1 MAGLTGTIE
10 DVVAV
15 AKSRYSNVEDQ
26 AKYIQ
31 IAIDLIKRDHS
42 DEIMS
47 LTAPHGGYDYQVMGF
62 PTGGVA
68 YFWYNIY
75 RGSQKI
81 ASKLE
86 AVRDNSTRVL
96 FCSKSEFSS
105 PITPVFMR

>member
-1 MAGLTGTIE
+1 MERQSGTIE
-10 DVVAV
+10 DVVAI
-15 AKSRYSNVEDQ
+15 AKSRYSNVDDQ

-31 IAIDLIKRDHS
+31 IAIDLIMRDHS

-47 LTAPHGGYDYQVMGF
+47 LTTSYGGYDYHVIGF

-75 RGSQKI
+75 RGTQKK

-86 AVRDNSTRVL
+86 AVKENHVRVL
-96 FCSKSEFSS
+96 FSSSSEFSS
-105 PITPVFMR
+105 PITQTFMK

>member
-1 MAGLTGTIE
+1 MDRQTGTIE

-42 DEIMS
+42 DDMTS
-47 LTAPHGGYDYQVMGF
+47 LVTTHGGYDYQVTGF
-62 PTGGVA
+62 PSDGVA

-75 RGSQKI
+75 RGSQKK

-86 AVRDNSTRVL
+86 AVRKGNTRVL
-96 FCSKSEFSS
+96 FCSNSEFCN

>member
-1 MAGLTGTIE
+1 MAGQTGTIE

-47 LTAPHGGYDYQVMGF
+47 LTTTYGGYDYQVTGF

-75 RGSQKI
+75 RGSQKK

-86 AVRDNSTRVL
+86 AVKNDNTRVL
-96 FCSKSEFSS
+96 FCSSLEFSS
-105 PITPVFMR
+105 PITPVFMK